1 MPYHYRF
8 LEQSL
13 MMLYWL
19 HDTHI
24 SKLFSVFSVESE
36 LKDTENVGPVQLVL
50 FLTTLNVC
58 LRGPQTCKKLV

>member
-1 MPYHYRF
+1 
-8 LEQSL
+8 
-13 MMLYWL
+13 MMVYWL

-36 LKDTENVGPVQLVL
+36 LKDTENVGPFQLVL